1 MPKTVTKEQDLTRAL
16 EEGPTKGASQIEQDI
31 KRLEKQQKYREQ
43 IARQAPPQKV
53 RNAETEAIEAAL
65 KANVKNPYQE
75 HKEADANNGA
85 SVSEIILET
94 SQSVGIQNPF
104 SNVDASP
111 YPL

>member
-1 MPKTVTKEQDLTRAL
+1 MRAL
-16 EEGPTKGASQIEQDI
+16 EVGPTKGAAQIEQDM

-43 IARQAPPQKV
+43 IARQAPPQKKV
-53 RNAETEAIEAAL
+53 RNAEVEAIEAAL